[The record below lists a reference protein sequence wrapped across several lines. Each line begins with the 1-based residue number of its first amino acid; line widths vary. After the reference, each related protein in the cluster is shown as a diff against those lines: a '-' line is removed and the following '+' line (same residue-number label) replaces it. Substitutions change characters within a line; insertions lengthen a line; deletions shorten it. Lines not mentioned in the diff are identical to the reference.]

1 MGLFNSLL
9 NSAMRRAVNDVVDK
23 AVDSAFNSASNT
35 NSVSNGSAP
44 AQQQY
49 QIIKPT
55 IVGENTRKQI
65 VYEVNDNWAHL
76 NYQKMPYLFDYHSG
90 AAEIDIA
97 YLCKNYEE
105 EDGDFEVFP
114 IITLGID
121 EMGPN
126 CVYRRNGSNIN
137 TYTVTNSQYIFER
150 VELSYEAKYFCIGYR
165 LYPNPSD
172 RAPSDV
178 RTLMLQIPNNCP
190 TDLRMK
196 AVNAFELFAATLT
209 IDFAPSDY

>member
-23 AVDSAFNSASNT
+23 AVDSAFNSASDN

-49 QIIKPT
+49 QITKPT
-55 IVGENTRKQI
+55 IVGENTRTQI
-65 VYEVNDNWAHL
+65 VYEVNGNFAHV
-76 NYQKMPYLFDYHSG
+76 NYQKMPYLYDYHTG

-105 EDGDFEVFP
+105 EEGDFEVFP
-114 IITLGID
+114 CIT
-121 EMGPN
+121 MGFDQMSPTYAFRKSGTN
-126 CVYRRNGSNIN
+126 VNS
-137 TYTVTNSQYIFER
+137 YTVTNNQYIFER
-150 VELSYEAKYFCIGYR
+150 VEMVYENNYFCIGYR
-165 LYPNPSD
+165 LFPDPAD
-172 RAPSDV
+172 RRAENAL
-178 RTLMLQIPNNCP
+178 TLMLQIPNSCS

-196 AVNAFELFAATLT
+196 AVNAFELFAATMS